1 MSSVRRSTIYLRED
15 LHRALRLRAA
25 ATEHSISDLVNDA
38 VRQYLSEDVEDL
50 AAIRERSEEKPLRFE
65 DFVRDLK
72 HRGKL

>member
-38 VRQYLSEDVEDL
+38 VRQYLAEDAADL
-50 AAIRERSEEKPLRFE
+50 AAIRDREGEAPLRFE
-65 DFVRDLK
+65 DFVRDLAR
-72 HRGKL
+72 RGRL